1 MHKRRPFFLLSVLL
15 ALSLIPSL
23 YYVLGDEDIT
33 VIGVVKESRTGN
45 PVPNARVLVLMGPW
59 GSYSRMVYHGRADS
73 NGSFTIRLQAGSD
86 YTICVYYDDPLTPGF
101 DYVPSMKRIQA
112 KPGGELNL
120 TFELYDGASLFLDG
134 EILLVETTKSPK
146 PLFSVINPESGEVV
160 KYDGY
165 ALKFGELLEFP
176 NKYLELSPDLIIVPA
191 GVPFLIKVDSKVEVK
206 GQERA
211 AWYQGNK
218 TILLSFFIDKP
229 GHFLLEKGEAI
240 HVDLTKFSVRNGLS
254 AVKERASEVGLI
266 IKEREKE
273 GFYVAVEMQRLTR
286 INSLI
291 LEAENLFDQGAYE
304 SSFARLREAYTEIMN
319 LKDWLNRMYV
329 EALKSVFL
337 LAPFLAFTAISAS
350 SLYFEEEKLKICAA
364 IAFYAF
370 FLLATY
376 YLYPGSRMLDS
387 SLFINASLIS
397 FIIISGLFVLLPKF
411 LKGREF
417 RGRVPLR
424 NIIVPIFSI
433 AKRNLRRRKLR
444 SALTLISVVILVS
457 SFISLTSFTTGYGLI
472 LSKVSE
478 HPGPSL
484 GIMVRT
490 LKSPVMEARAPVS
503 GGKGVFW
510 FTPLE
515 NSSIEWL
522 KARPYVRLVA
532 PKYENTPHR
541 QYEYRGSYNP
551 LGYVEGHPIFGII
564 GIVPSAEAEILSLN
578 ETIVEGRYLRDEDEN
593 SVLISEKLKEKL
605 NLTVGENLTLQ
616 ISGKRLTLEVV
627 GVFDD
632 RGFEN
637 LRDLDGGSPLPM
649 KIVEVRRTPVEE
661 GFDII
666 TEGLTPCSTSETLVT
681 PWKTAS
687 KIPEMH
693 LSRIDVLL
701 EEGEDLK
708 EHARIIALNKGF
720 RVWAS
725 TEEGVYLARLA
736 SYFEGK
742 GLPVAI
748 PWLIVVLNVVITML
762 NSLYERRREILIYS
776 SIGIN
781 PSQIASV
788 FLAEAGVI
796 GIIGGGIGYL
806 LGFGWY
812 RAFSLM
818 AASIQVRQKIS
829 ALWTLAAMAVSLAA
843 VLVGG
848 LTALKGS
855 VIITPS
861 LKRRWKIDTR
871 AYKIA
876 EPFKLTL
883 PIWIAEE
890 ELEEFMEFVLEA
902 LRSKMDDYEEHTYV
916 IREGREEREDASIRT
931 IEFFYA
937 SGGQM
942 SPIHT
947 RNKFILRKERKKN
960 VYEVILVSDGLP
972 EAAQKT
978 GSFVRRILLEWNVKR
993 GKLGGS
999 R

>member
-1 MHKRRPFFLLSVLL
+1 MLL
-15 ALSLIPSL
+15 ALSLTSSH
-23 YYVLGDEDIT
+23 YYILGDEKIT
-33 VIGVVKESRTGN
+33 ARGVVKEGKTGN
-45 PVPNARVLVLMGPW
+45 PIPNAKVLVLMGPW
-59 GSYSRMVYHGRADS
+59 GSYSRMIYQGEADS
-73 NGSFTIRLQAGSD
+73 NGSFIIRLQAGSN

-112 KPGGELNL
+112 NPGGELNI
-120 TFELYDGASLFLDG
+120 TFELCDGASLFLDG
-134 EILLVETTKSPK
+134 EILFVETTKPPK
-146 PLFSVINPESGEVV
+146 PLFSVINPDSGEVME
-160 KYDGY
+160 YDEY
-165 ALKFGELLEFP
+165 ALKFGGQLEFP

-191 GVPFLIKVDSKVEVK
+191 GIPFLVKVDSIVEV
-206 GQERA
+206 GEEGRA
-211 AWYQGNK
+211 TLYQGNE
-218 TILLSFFIDKP
+218 IIVLSFFIDGP
-229 GHFLLEKGEAI
+229 GHFLLEKGEAVHI
-240 HVDLTKFSVRNGLS
+240 DLTKFSVLNSLS
-254 AVKERASEVGLI
+254 TVKEMASEVSLMIG
-266 IKEREKE
+266 EREKE

-291 LEAENLFDQGAYE
+291 LEAEDLFDQDAYE
-304 SSFARLREAYTEIMN
+304 LSFACLREAYTEIVN
-319 LKDWLNRMYV
+319 LENWLNRMYV
-329 EALKSVFL
+329 EAMRSVFL
-337 LAPFLAFTAISAS
+337 LIPFLAFTAASAS
-350 SLYFEEEKLKICAA
+350 SLYFEEEKLKVCAA
-364 IAFYAF
+364 TAFYAL

-376 YLYPGSRMLDS
+376 YLYPGSRMIDP
-387 SLFINASLIS
+387 SLFIIAS
-397 FIIISGLFVLLPKF
+397 FIYFTIISGLFILLPKF

-424 NIIVPIFSI
+424 NVIVPIFSI

-444 SALTLISVVILVS
+444 SALTLVSVVILVS
-457 SFISLTSFTTGYGLI
+457 SFISLTSFTTGYGLTF
-472 LSKVSE
+472 SKISE
-478 HPGPSL
+478 HPSPSL
-484 GIMVRT
+484 GIMVKT
-490 LKSPVMEARAPVS
+490 LESPVMEARAPVS

-515 NSSIEWL
+515 NSSIEWF
-522 KARPYVRLVA
+522 KARSYVHLVA
-532 PKYENTPHR
+532 PKYENEPHR
-541 QYEYRGSYNP
+541 QYEYMGSYNP
-551 LGYVEGHPIFGII
+551 LGYVNGCPIFGVI
-564 GIVPSAEAEILSLN
+564 GIIPSVEAEILSLN

-593 SVLISEKLKEKL
+593 SVLVSEKLKEKL
-605 NLTVGENLTLQ
+605 NLTVGESLTLQ
-616 ISGKRLTLEVV
+616 VSGKRLTLEVV

-666 TEGLTPCSTSETLVT
+666 TEGLTPCSASETLVT
-681 PWKTAS
+681 TWKTAS
-687 KIPEMH
+687 KIPGIQ

-701 EEGEDLK
+701 KKGEDLK
-708 EHARIIALNKGF
+708 EYARMMALNKGF

-748 PWLIVVLNVVITML
+748 PWLIVVLNVIITML
-762 NSLYERRREILIYS
+762 NSLYERKREILIYS

-781 PSQIASV
+781 PSQIASI

-818 AASIQVRQKIS
+818 AVALQVRQKIS
-829 ALWTLAAMAVSLAA
+829 AIWTLAAMAVSLAA

-855 VIITPS
+855 VVITPS
-861 LKRRWKIDTR
+861 LERRWKIDTR

-890 ELEEFMEFVLEA
+890 EVDEFSDYVLEA
-902 LRSKMDDYEEHTYV
+902 LRSRMDDYEEHTYV
-916 IREGREEREDASIRT
+916 IREGREEGEKASIRT

-947 RNKFILRKERKKN
+947 RNKLIMRKEREKD
-960 VYEVILVSDGLP
+960 VYEVVLVSDGIP
-972 EAAQKT
+972 EAAQRT
-978 GSFVRRILLEWNVKR
+978 CSFIRRILLEWNVKR
-993 GKLGGS
+993 GKLGG